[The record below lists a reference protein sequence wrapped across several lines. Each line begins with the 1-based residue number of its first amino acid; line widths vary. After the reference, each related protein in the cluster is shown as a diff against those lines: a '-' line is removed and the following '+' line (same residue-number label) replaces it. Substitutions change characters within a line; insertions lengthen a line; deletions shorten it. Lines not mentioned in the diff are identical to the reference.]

1 MTESKRPIYSDL
13 KKLDAHTVQPHEYK
27 EAPELSDEELA
38 KATVR
43 RGRPP
48 SSARKVPVK
57 FRLDPDL
64 VRALRASGPGW
75 QSRVNTM
82 LRGLVLAHKLK
93 PRATYAVRTPAKKA
107 TVTKRVERVSIRGTH
122 KTSVKRRQVHRAKA

>member
-1 MTESKRPIYSDL
+1 MTENKRPIYSDL
-13 KKLDAHTVQPHEYK
+13 KKLDAHVVQPHEYE

-48 SSARKVPVK
+48 STARKVPIK

-64 VRALRASGPGW
+64 ARALRASGPGW
-75 QSRVNTM
+75 QSRVNAM
-82 LRGLVLAHKLK
+82 LRRLVLAHKFK
-93 PRATYAVRTPAKKA
+93 PDPTNTTRTPAKKA
-107 TVTKRVERVSIRGTH
+107 TIK
-122 KTSVKRRQVHRAKA
+122 KQWDA